1 MAEALNGISRAALA
15 QAEAHSAHGVQ
26 QASGASFSSAF
37 DTALHARSQSA
48 GPVTSKRHDS
58 DDHIHERA
66 LAINAYR
73 LQLLASN
80 IANAD
85 TPGYKARDIDV
96 ARALQERTPLYEIP
110 LQYVT
115 PAQPSIDGNT
125 VELDIQRKKFAEAS
139 VMYEFELDR
148 VSGHYKHMMEL
159 FKDLTL

>member
-1 MAEALNGISRAALA
+1 MAETLNGISRVAAA

-26 QASGASFSSAF
+26 QASGASFSAAF
-37 DTALHARSQSA
+37 DTALQARSQPGLPGA
-48 GPVTSKRHDS
+48 AKRQDS

-66 LAINAYR
+66 LALNAYR
-73 LQLLASN
+73 LKILASN

-96 ARALQERTPLYEIP
+96 AQALRDRTALREIP

-115 PAQPSIDGNT
+115 PAQRSVDGNT

-159 FKDLTL
+159 FKNLTL